1 MSGGSETARYYVSL
15 GISDDNGIMKV
26 DKRNN
31 YNSNIDL
38 KKNHMY
44 VLTLILM

>member
-38 KKNHMY
+38 KKSMY